1 MIKLRKRQAVQERI
15 GSVIV
20 LDMFNEKDKC
30 IEYVGKEKFE
40 KIMTDNADLL
50 KHLDKP
56 GFYTYMVVNLST
68 KKWKLYHN
76 WTEILEDYK
85 SFSMFTKEERSSFKY
100 WFSHWC
106 AFQLTA
112 LNLKIWKPRH
122 LLHDIEKPWLKVIWR
137 GDYKKVQTWHRTHR
151 SHHLEYGLKHGW
163 DKIDWTALLIDWEC
177 CALSKQNAQLD
188 ARETL
193 EYEIS
198 KEKWKPYAKEIS
210 ARLEP
215 LLDELK
221 L

>member
-30 IEYVGKEKFE
+30 VEYVGKEKFE

-56 GFYTYMVVNLST
+56 GFYTYMVVNPST

-85 SFSMFTKEERSSFKY
+85 SFSMFTKEERSSFRY
-100 WFSHWC
+100 WFAHWC
-106 AFQLTA
+106 GFQLTA
-112 LNLKIWKPRH
+112 LNLKIWKPRY
-122 LLHDIEKPWLKVIWR
+122 LLHDIEKPWLRLFWK
-137 GDYKKVQTWHRTHR
+137 YPKVQKFHREHNA
-151 SHHLEYGLKHGW
+151 HHLEYGLLYGW
-163 DKIDWTALLIDWEC
+163 DKINWEALLIDWEC

-193 EYEIS
+193 AYEIS
-198 KEKWKPYAKEIS
+198 KEKWKPYANEIS

-215 LLDELK
+215 LLDDLK

>member
-1 MIKLRKRQAVQERI
+1 MIKLRKRQAVQDRI

-30 IEYVGKEKFE
+30 IEYVGREKFE

-56 GFYTYMVVNLST
+56 GFYTYMVVNPST

-122 LLHDIEKPWLKVIWR
+122 LLHDIEKPWLKLFW
-137 GDYKKVQTWHRTHR
+137 DYQRVQKWHRTHR

-193 EYEIS
+193 AYEIS
-198 KEKWKPYAKEIS
+198 KEKWKPYSKEIS

-215 LLDELK
+215 LLDDLK

>member
-1 MIKLRKRQAVQERI
+1 MIKLRKRQAVQDRI

-56 GFYTYMVVNLST
+56 GFYTYMVVNPST

-122 LLHDIEKPWLKVIWR
+122 LLHDIEKPWLKVIWK
-137 GDYKKVQTWHRTHR
+137 GDYKKVQSWHREHR
-151 SHHLEYGLKHGW
+151 SHHLEYGLIHGW

-193 EYEIS
+193 AYEIS

-210 ARLEP
+210 TRLEP
-215 LLDELK
+215 LLDDLK